1 MTEDEAAI
9 RDLIASQFDA
19 ITWAPGSRADWRT
32 VYRGFAHGAQLW
44 PARRPPVPQSAL
56 DFTTRLQRL
65 RDEGAMDSFTET
77 GVGCKV
83 WVFGNMAV
91 AIAGCEMT
99 ENGSS
104 ITRDVSGFLLVKR
117 DDGWRIAAQAWDMVD
132 DIVEAFDRA
141 GLPGP

>member
-1 MTEDEAAI
+1 
-9 RDLIASQFDA
+9 
-19 ITWAPGSRADWRT
+19 
-32 VYRGFAHGAQLW
+32 
-44 PARRPPVPQSAL
+44 
-56 DFTTRLQRL
+56 
-65 RDEGAMDSFTET
+65 MDSFTET
-77 GVGCKV
+77 GVGCQV